1 MDRFESDLMEDLM
14 SDAAEGPAAR
24 TANPYDEY
32 DEFDAGDEG
41 FDEADEDAFLGGLLR
56 QVGSAV
62 GGMLGG
68 GGGAQGFED
77 DGFEEEGFDEDGF
90 EADGFAPAQA
100 FDAYDAGDE
109 FDEAA
114 DAMADAMEEE
124 DNDAFFRRLRNIAG
138 RIGRGIGQVARTVA
152 PIASAIPLPWTQAI
166 GRVANIA
173 GRLMAD
179 GADEFEAID
188 ELVDGMSD
196 DAIDAAIPVV
206 AGLAVR
212 RALPAVARLSRPVR
226 RQIVR
231 QVAGTM
237 RSAVQRQ
244 GRPAARVVAR
254 TVRAAGRAV
263 QQRRVPLRRVGQ
275 VVRRATSAVIRQPA
289 QARRL
294 ARPLVPA
301 ARRVTPRGQAARV
314 LRRIPVTT
322 TGAAGWA
329 GQRTMCRCGGRHL
342 VLRGPV
348 SITVA
353 R

>member
-24 TANPYDEY
+24 AANPYDDY
-32 DEFDAGDEG
+32 DDFESAEEG
-41 FDEADEDAFLGGLLR
+41 FDEGDEDAFLGGLLR

-62 GGMLGG
+62 GGLLG

-77 DGFEEEGFDEDGF
+77 DAFEEDGFDEDGF
-90 EADGFAPAQA
+90 EADGFAPAAQA
-100 FDAYDAGDE
+100 FDEGDAGDE
-109 FDEAA
+109 FDAA
-114 DAMADAMEEE
+114 SDAMADALEEE
-124 DNDAFFRRLRNIAG
+124 DADAFFRRLRNIAG

-166 GRVANIA
+166 GRVANVA
-173 GRLMAD
+173 GRLLAD

-212 RALPAVARLSRPVR
+212 RALPAVARLSRPAR

-237 RSAVQRQ
+237 RSAVRRQ

-263 QQRRVPLRRVGQ
+263 QQRRMPVRRVGA
-275 VVRRATSAVIRQPA
+275 VVRRATGAVIRQPA

-314 LRRIPVTT
+314 LRRIPATT
-322 TGAAGWA
+322 TGGWTGGRMA
-329 GQRTMCRCGGRHL
+329 CRCGARHL

-348 SITVA
+348 NITIA